1 MAEDDDEDEEM
12 EDVDEDEMD
21 LDAEGE
27 EEEDA
32 EGEEDVEMT
41 PVQPAP
47 AIKNSKSAKASPSSK
62 KTKQVTPKKAAGQTA
77 AIDAENSDDDEL
89 SDLDSDDEDLN
100 LGDEDAEG
108 EEEDEEMDAE
118 GEEIEEPD
126 ADGEAEEDTTAIPA
140 AAELDSDDDGSR
152 GETPDLS
159 KMTQRQRARFEGLD
173 ESHYQALSNG
183 MYWNLY
189 GVSTPGPFNSLIG
202 YVCTEV
208 QAKKTFT
215 VEEKAMRR
223 AEMARRRRNLSEKRN
238 EEVKVCSLTE
248 VQTEPLVLTFVGPIT
263 NSIFPTAARDNQQ
276 VAQEASQQDQPQKS
290 CSYRRGGTRNGRRRN

>member
-1 MAEDDDEDEEM
+1 MDDVDEDADGEAI
-12 EDVDEDEMD
+12 EDEMD

-27 EEEDA
+27 DDEDA
-32 EGEEDVEMT
+32 EGEEDVAMT

-47 AIKNSKSAKASPSSK
+47 VIKISKTVKTSPSSNK
-62 KTKQVTPKKAAGQTA
+62 KTKQVTPKKAAGQAA
-77 AIDAENSDDDEL
+77 AINADNSDDDEL

-108 EEEDEEMDAE
+108 EEEDEDMDAD

-126 ADGEAEEDTTAIPA
+126 AEGEPDEDVTTMPA

-183 MYWNLY
+183 TYPKPQDLRVCFSLCFADHKCLY
-189 GVSTPGPFNSLIG
+189 RGPSQEDLHG
-202 YVCTEV
+202 
-208 QAKKTFT
+208 
-215 VEEKAMRR
+215 RR
-223 AEMARRRRNLSEKRN
+223 EGHAT
-238 EEVKVCSLTE
+238 C
-248 VQTEPLVLTFVGPIT
+248 
-263 NSIFPTAARDNQQ
+263 RDGS
-276 VAQEASQQDQPQKS
+276 ASPQPQ
-290 CSYRRGGTRNGRRRN
+290 REAQRGSQGKQPC

>member
-1 MAEDDDEDEEM
+1 M
-12 EDVDEDEMD
+12 EDADEDEMD

-47 AIKNSKSAKASPSSK
+47 VVKISKPAKTSPSSK
-62 KTKQVTPKKAAGQTA
+62 KTKQITPKKAAGQA
-77 AIDAENSDDDEL
+77 AGVNADNSDDDEL

-126 ADGEAEEDTTAIPA
+126 ADGEPDEDTTAIPA
-140 AAELDSDDDGSR
+140 AAEIDSDEDGSR

-183 MYWNLY
+183 MHQTLY
-189 GVSTPGPFNSLIG
+189 R
-202 YVCTEV
+202 
-208 QAKKTFT
+208 
-215 VEEKAMRR
+215 M
-223 AEMARRRRNLSEKRN
+223 
-238 EEVKVCSLTE
+238 
-248 VQTEPLVLTFVGPIT
+248 
-263 NSIFPTAARDNQQ
+263 
-276 VAQEASQQDQPQKS
+276 
-290 CSYRRGGTRNGRRRN
+290 